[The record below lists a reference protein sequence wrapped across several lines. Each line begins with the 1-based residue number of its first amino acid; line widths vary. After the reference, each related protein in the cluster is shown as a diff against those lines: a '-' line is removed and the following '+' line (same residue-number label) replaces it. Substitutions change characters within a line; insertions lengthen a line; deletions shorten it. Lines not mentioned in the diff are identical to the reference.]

1 MAPPGRWTLDSEA
14 PSCSPSNPN
23 ADYINTIT
31 ENATRLRMRVQESL
45 SEHTRDISV
54 GRLNSAYFDVTE
66 DKMKNLRKQLDSNS
80 DREKLDAMKRLIAF
94 ISKGRNVSEYFA
106 QVVKNVASPSL
117 EIRKLVYIY
126 LLRYAE
132 QEPDLAL
139 LSINTFQKDLSD
151 SNPLIRAMALRVLSG
166 IRVPMIGNVVL
177 MAIKKCSADVSPYVR
192 KVAALA
198 TCKAYDLDN
207 SHLPSLIEII
217 TNLLRDRSSLSL
229 GSVAI
234 AFQYV
239 CPTRLDLLH
248 QHYRRLCRILVDVD
262 EWGQVELLGL
272 LLRYTRT
279 MLPRPIQ
286 TPNGEDVNSD
296 VKLLLDS
303 SQPLFQS
310 RNPAVVLAVTR
321 VFWCVGLPTDHH
333 QFVQPLLRLLQ
344 MSREIERVVLTY
356 VLVIARTASSLFS
369 NYYSRFFL
377 YSQDNGVTK
386 KMKIAMLLQLVNFE
400 NHQVILR
407 ELIDYAGD
415 PSDDVV
421 SDSIKAIGRCAI
433 LIPECTQQCLAAL
446 IGMIKTEYDAV
457 VSSAV
462 LVLKTLVQRRLSTT
476 IPHADSL
483 NTSLTIISE
492 LARKIDDI
500 RHPSA
505 RACIV
510 WLVGEYSASDETSPG
525 PPGVAS
531 WAPDVL
537 RKTAKFFGTEDP
549 SVRLQIVLLAAKLL
563 VLCPEDLKLQLLSR
577 YVFSLARYDLNYD
590 VRDRGRMISSLV
602 RGILPWDAS
611 NADDPEEDRG
621 GVVLRREQVQLVL
634 FGGKAPVAD
643 NGDSYFRNQTSGTI
657 GTLGIVTG
665 KPSAEESIL
674 PDWLEQGVE
683 PSLRDSPEDALPPP
697 TPVPLSISSHPG
709 KGKGVSSPVVL
720 TPAGGSSPTGSGSK
734 TPGGTKGVW
743 TDLDKFYETESD
755 EEEESESE
763 GDAEDEEGN
772 EQSEDEEEEEDGED
786 GEEEEEDDSG
796 ENDGVENTE
805 THR

>member
-1 MAPPGRWTLDSEA
+1 MSG
-14 PSCSPSNPN
+14 

-31 ENATRLRMRVQESL
+31 ENASRLRMRVQESL

-54 GRLNSAYFDVTE
+54 TRLNSAYFDLTE
-66 DKMKNLRKQLDSNS
+66 DKIKNLRKQLDSNS
-80 DREKLDAMKRLIAF
+80 DREKLDAMKRLIAL

-132 QEPDLAL
+132 QDPDLAL

-198 TCKAYDLDN
+198 ACKAYDLDD

-217 TNLLRDRSSLSL
+217 TNLLRDRSPLSI
-229 GSVAI
+229 GSVSI

-262 EWGQVELLGL
+262 EWGQVDLLGL
-272 LLRYTRT
+272 LLRYART
-279 MLPRPIQ
+279 MLPRPIE

-296 VKLLLDS
+296 IKLLLNS
-303 SQPLFQS
+303 AQPLFQS
-310 RNPAVVLAVTR
+310 RNSAVVLAATR
-321 VFWCVGLPTDHH
+321 VFWCVGLPTEHR

-344 MSREIERVVLTY
+344 TSQEVERVVLTY
-356 VLVIARTASSLFS
+356 ILVIARTANTLFTS
-369 NYYSRFFL
+369 YYSRFYL
-377 YSQDNGVTK
+377 YSEDITVTK
-386 KMKIAMLLQLVNFE
+386 RMKIAMLLQLLQYD
-400 NHQVILR
+400 NHQAILR
-407 ELIDYAGD
+407 ELIDYAD
-415 PSDDVV
+415 DASDEVV

-433 LIPECTQQCLAAL
+433 LIPECMQQCLTAL
-446 IGMIKTEYDAV
+446 IGMIKTEYDTV

-462 LVLKTLVQRRLSTT
+462 LVLKTLVQRRLFTT
-476 IPHADSL
+476 SNSNPHGGSSNVAL
-483 NTSLTIISE
+483 AIISE
-492 LARKIDDI
+492 LAHKIDDI
-500 RHPSA
+500 RHPNA

-510 WLVGEYSASDETSPG
+510 WLVGEYSASNESSGG
-525 PPGVAS
+525 PSGVTS

-537 RKTAKFFGTEDP
+537 RKTAKSFSTEAP
-549 SVRLQIVLLAAKLL
+549 SVRLQIVILAAKLV
-563 VLCPEDLKLQLLSR
+563 VLCPDEPRLQLLGR
-577 YVFSLARYDLNYD
+577 YVFSLARYDLDYD

-602 RGILPWDAS
+602 RGVLPSGTNSVDE
-611 NADDPEEDRG
+611 EEDRG
-621 GVVLRREQVQLVL
+621 GVVLRIEQIKLVL
-634 FGGKAPVAD
+634 FGGKAPVVDEDDAC
-643 NGDSYFRNQTSGTI
+643 SQNQAMGTI
-657 GTLGIVTG
+657 GSLGIVTG
-665 KPSAEESIL
+665 KLLAPESIL

-697 TPVPLSISSHPG
+697 TPVPLSISSRP
-709 KGKGVSSPVVL
+709 SPVVL
-720 TPAGGSSPTGSGSK
+720 TPAHGSSPTGSGPKSV
-734 TPGGTKGVW
+734 GGAKGVW
-743 TDLDKFYETESD
+743 TDLDKFYDTD
-755 EEEESESE
+755 EEDSESE
-763 GDAEDEEGN
+763 DDDESEG
-772 EQSEDEEEEEDGED
+772 EEEEDSED
-786 GEEEEEDDSG
+786 SKDI
-796 ENDGVENTE
+796 DGQS
-805 THR
+805 